1 VTEVVR
7 TRDELTQARSRLLA
21 GADEDRPKLGLVP
34 TMGALHVGHSA
45 LIEAARSECQVTVVS
60 IFVNPMQFS
69 QESDLARYPRP
80 FDDDLA
86 RCEDLGVD
94 LIWAPDVAVMYPG
107 GPAQVWVTAGALANQ
122 LEGPSRPGHF
132 DGVLTVVTKLLTTV
146 GPDRAYFGE
155 KDYQQLTLIRRMV
168 ADFGADILIRGVPT
182 VRDADGLA
190 LSSRNMFLSANGR
203 RAALNLGAALRKAR
217 FAASSGGT
225 AAEVL
230 TAAGTVLAGAPDVQV
245 EYLELRDP
253 DLSPTLPAHG
263 PARLLVAATVEG
275 VRLIDNT
282 AVDLAPA
289 ESR

>member
-1 VTEVVR
+1 
-7 TRDELTQARSRLLA
+7 
-21 GADEDRPKLGLVP
+21 
-34 TMGALHVGHSA
+34 MGALHAGHAA
-45 LIEAARSECQVTVVS
+45 LIDAARSECQVVAVS

-69 QESDLARYPRP
+69 QESDLARYPRS

-86 RCEDLGVD
+86 RCVELGVD
-94 LIWAPDVAVMYPG
+94 LIWAPDVDVVYPG

-122 LEGPSRPGHF
+122 LEGPGRPGHF
-132 DGVLTVVTKLLTTV
+132 DGVLTIVIKLLTTV
-146 GPDRAYFGE
+146 QPDRAYFGE
-155 KDYQQLTLIRRMV
+155 KDYQQLSLIRRMV
-168 ADFGADILIRGVPT
+168 ADFGSDVEIRGVPT

-190 LSSRNMFLSANGR
+190 LSSRNVFLSPNGR
-203 RAALNLGAALRKAR
+203 RAALNLGVALRKAR

-225 AAEVL
+225 AADVL
-230 TAAGTVLAGAPDVQV
+230 SAAGTVLAGASNVQV

-282 AVDLAPA
+282 AVELTPA
-289 ESR
+289 ESP